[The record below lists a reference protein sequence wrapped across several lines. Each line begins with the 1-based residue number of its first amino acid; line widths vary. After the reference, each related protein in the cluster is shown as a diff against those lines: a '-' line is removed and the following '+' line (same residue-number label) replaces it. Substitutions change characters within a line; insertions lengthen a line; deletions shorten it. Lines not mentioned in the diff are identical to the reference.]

1 MSEEL
6 IARVTGV
13 IAKTQ
18 KIPFESVTLDKTFAD
33 LNIDSLDSVNILFAL
48 EDEFSIDI
56 ADDDARKIGS
66 LREMVDGVGKLLAA
80 KNQIANQ

>member
-6 IARVTGV
+6 ISRVTGV

-18 KIPFESVTLDKTFAD
+18 KIPLESVTLDKTFAD

-48 EDEFSIDI
+48 EDEFSIEI

-66 LREMVDGVGKLLAA
+66 MREIVDGVGKLLVA